1 MKNSE
6 ISRIITML
14 QNAYDGA
21 SWHGSSIMEI
31 LNDITPDQAFH
42 SSKHI
47 HRICELV
54 QHIIAWRIFAIMR
67 IEGDTQ
73 YEVSQNENWKEF
85 KTMDEHTWDEIK
97 QDLDDCQQKLI
108 NALQK
113 VNDDRLNEEVEG
125 KAYDYYTLVHGVIQ
139 HDLYH
144 LGEIALLA
152 RETSQTS

>member
-1 MKNSE
+1 MKASE

-14 QNAYDGA
+14 TNAYDGA
-21 SWHGSSIMEI
+21 AWHGASMMEI
-31 LNDITPDQAFH
+31 LNKISADQAFH
-42 SSKHI
+42 ASKHI

-54 QHIIAWRIFAIMR
+54 QHIIAWRVFAIKR
-67 IEGDTQ
+67 LEGDII

-85 KTMDEHTWDEIK
+85 DIKDEHTWDKIK
-97 QDLDDCQQKLI
+97 QELDDSQQKLI

-113 VNDDRLNEEVEG
+113 VDDQRLAEKVEG

-152 RETSQTS
+152 REFKE